1 MIAKITSGL
10 YKHFIGF
17 RVLEDLLQLHL
28 WFFNL
33 TF

>member
-17 RVLEDLLQLHL
+17 RDLEDLLQLHL
-28 WFFNL
+28 
-33 TF
+33 